1 MGAMNG
7 VPPGHPMHPANQR
20 FNAKKNELCEQEQN
34 ILNLVVFEFDT
45 YPLFFDIVEMF
56 MAQGV
61 MFTSDHVVNQQD
73 CTTLPIQADQKAVT
87 LMEKYID
94 FFSLLSLQ
102 DHKIVNTNQ
111 YLIACSIISAARK
124 HCNMMPVWTSE
135 LVQLTGLQHQHFATI
150 EKRIISKFE

>member
-1 MGAMNG
+1 
-7 VPPGHPMHPANQR
+7 
-20 FNAKKNELCEQEQN
+20 
-34 ILNLVVFEFDT
+34 VFEFDT

-61 MFTSDHVVNQQD
+61 MFTSDMVISQQEAGATVPIEANQ
-73 CTTLPIQADQKAVT
+73 KSVT

-124 HCNMMPVWTSE
+124 HCNMQPIWTPE
-135 LVQLTGLQHQHFATI
+135 LIQLTGLQHQHFATI
-150 EKRIISKFE
+150 EKRIISKFEQQYNIIQSQVFENQQPTSASAKSTQATSDKHTKSND

>member
-1 MGAMNG
+1 MGAVNG

-20 FNAKKNELCEQEQN
+20 FNAKKNELCEQEQY

-45 YPLFFDIVEMF
+45 YPLFYDIVEMF

-61 MFTSDHVVNQQD
+61 MFTTDFVASQQQEPGMTVPIEANQ
-73 CTTLPIQADQKAVT
+73 KSVT

-124 HCNMMPVWTSE
+124 HCNIQPIWTTE
-135 LVQLTGLQHQHFATI
+135 LIQLTGLQH
-150 EKRIISKFE
+150 